1 MKIETYPKFIKGI
14 FVGLQSKRKR
24 SSEEHK
30 TPILKSLRQENDGRT
45 IHSRDYEYSDY
56 MPWMNQI

>member
-14 FVGLQSKRKR
+14 FVGLQSQRKR
-24 SSEEHK
+24 SSETHR
-30 TPILKSLRQENDGRT
+30 TPILKSLRLENDGRAV
-45 IHSRDYEYSDY
+45 HNRDYEYSDY